1 MQISVIIPVYNA
13 ENYVQKAVQSAL
25 QQLETAEVL
34 LIEDCSP
41 DNSLKICR
49 ELEEQYEKV
58 RLVRHHDGKNHGA
71 GATRNLG
78 IENAKYD
85 YIAFLDADD
94 FYLPDRFKYAK
105 KLFEEFTDVAGVY
118 EAVGVDFL
126 STSGKQK
133 WLSRS
138 NSDLHTIT
146 VTDVVNSHELFE
158 ALVTSGKGTI
168 HLNGLTV
175 KKRIFNECGYFFKH
189 LKLHQDTAMV
199 VQMSVCGK
207 LIPGRLNV
215 PVAMR
220 TVHDQNRIL
229 NQHDQRYDKF
239 LYWKTLFYWAREK
252 RLSNR
257 RLKILYH
264 NYIFSMYLLARNNSL
279 LFPRNLQGLK
289 PLFVE
294 PLRHPFWFIAGA
306 SQFFFGRFIR

>member
-25 QQLETAEVL
+25 KQPEVAEVL

-49 ELEEQYEKV
+49 ELEEQNEKV
-58 RLVRHHDGKNHGA
+58 RLMRHHNGQNHGA

-85 YIAFLDADD
+85 YVAFLDADD
-94 FYLPDRFKYAK
+94 FYLPDRFIYAK
-105 KLFEEFTDVAGVY
+105 KLFEESTDIAGVY

-126 STSGKQK
+126 SSSGKQK
-133 WLSRS
+133 WLEKGCK
-138 NSDLHTIT
+138 NEVHMTE
-146 VTDVVNSHELFE
+146 VVNSYDLFE

-175 KKRIFNECGYFFKH
+175 KKKIFDDCGYFFEH

-207 LIPGRLNV
+207 LIPGRSDV
-215 PVAMR
+215 PVAMK
-220 TVHDQNRIL
+220 TIHDQNRIL
-229 NQHDQRYDKF
+229 NQHDQRHDKF
-239 LYWKTLFYWAREK
+239 LYWKTLFYWARER

-294 PLRHPFWFIAGA
+294 LLRHPFWFITGA
-306 SQFFFGRFIR
+306 SRFFFGRFVR

>member
-25 QQLETAEVL
+25 QQPETAEVL

-85 YIAFLDADD
+85 YVAFLDADD

-105 KLFEEFTDVAGVY
+105 KLFEQYTDIDGVY

-126 STSGKQK
+126 STSGRQK

-138 NSDLHTIT
+138 NSDLVNMTE
-146 VTDVVNSHELFE
+146 VVDSYDLFE

-175 KKRIFNECGYFFKH
+175 KKKIFDDCGYFFEH

-220 TVHDQNRIL
+220 TIHDQNRIL
-229 NQHDQRYDKF
+229 NQHDRRHNKF
-239 LYWKTLFYWAREK
+239 LYWKTLFYWAQERK
-252 RLSNR
+252 LSNR
-257 RLKILYH
+257 RLRILFQH
-264 NYIFSMYLLARNNSL
+264 YIISVYFLARDNPK
-279 LFPRNLQGLK
+279 LFTRDFQGLK
-289 PLFVE
+289 PLFAE
-294 PLRHPFWFIAGA
+294 PLRHPFWFVAAI
-306 SQFFFGRFIR
+306 SQFVFNKLIR